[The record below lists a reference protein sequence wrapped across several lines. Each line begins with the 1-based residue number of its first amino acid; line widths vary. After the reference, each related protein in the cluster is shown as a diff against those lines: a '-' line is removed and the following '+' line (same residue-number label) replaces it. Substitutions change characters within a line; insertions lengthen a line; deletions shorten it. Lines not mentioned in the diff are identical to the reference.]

1 MTTTERLNLSTPLTP
16 RKRYTAEFFERVLRR
31 DSVGEHAVYV
41 RFLGVVEALI
51 DDAAGGGDAE
61 RVAAIRTALGAAE
74 AVLADI
80 WRAER

>member
-1 MTTTERLNLSTPLTP
+1 MTALRSD
-16 RKRYTAEFFERVLRR
+16 RFSAEFFERVLRR
-31 DSVGEHAVYV
+31 DSADEHAVYV

-51 DDAAGGGDAE
+51 DDPAAGGDAE

-80 WRAER
+80 WGAER